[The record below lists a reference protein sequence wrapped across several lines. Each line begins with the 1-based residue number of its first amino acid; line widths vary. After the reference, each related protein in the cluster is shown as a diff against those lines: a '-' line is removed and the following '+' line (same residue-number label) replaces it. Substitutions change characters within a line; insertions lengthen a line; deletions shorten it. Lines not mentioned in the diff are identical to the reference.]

1 MPKLSK
7 RSLDRLC
14 TCNSKLIAL
23 FTHAI
28 ENSPVDFTILEG
40 FRDKERQNELYAE
53 GKSQLKFPNG
63 NHNRYP
69 SHAVDIVP
77 CAPIDWDDLDRF
89 KELAGYIKGEAI
101 HLGIGVAWGGNW
113 KKFRDYPHWELT

>member
-28 ENSPVDFTILEG
+28 DNSPVDFTILEG
-40 FRDKERQNELYAE
+40 FSDKERQNKLFDE
-53 GKSQLKFPNG
+53 GKSQLKFPHG
-63 NHNRYP
+63 NHNKYP
-69 SHAVDIVP
+69 SKAVDIAPV
-77 CAPIDWDDLDRF
+77 PIDWTDIDKF

-101 HLGIGVAWGGNW
+101 HLGIGIKWGGDW
-113 KKFRDYPHWELT
+113 KSFKDYPHWELV